1 MCYPGA
7 PAGSVVPRG
16 MLIFCWSLQGISHW
30 HPCQQHCGPDKKYL
44 VRLSLHRLFTNLSGF
59 CCLYVAKPSPASPRA
74 ARKWPAAGACP
85 GRLLHL
91 SSLPQGLLSPPQHRI
106 PLTSPFPPPCSA
118 TTTGAAWSQQPLP
131 YWTPENTRQLNC
143 PMLKPK
149 QHTEQRIKQKMK
161 QKR

>member
-1 MCYPGA
+1 MLPWCTCWVSCSSEHADILLIPLEHLPLTPL
-7 PAGSVVPRG
+7 PAA
-16 MLIFCWSLQGISHW
+16 LWSRQEI
-30 HPCQQHCGPDKKYL
+30 PCEVITAQ
-44 VRLSLHRLFTNLSGF
+44 VFTNLSGF

-106 PLTSPFPPPCSA
+106 PLTSPSPPPRSA
-118 TTTGAAWSQQPLP
+118 TTIGAAWSQQPLP
-131 YWTPENTRQLNC
+131 CWTPENTRQLNC

-149 QHTEQRIKQKMK
+149 QHTEQRNKQKMK